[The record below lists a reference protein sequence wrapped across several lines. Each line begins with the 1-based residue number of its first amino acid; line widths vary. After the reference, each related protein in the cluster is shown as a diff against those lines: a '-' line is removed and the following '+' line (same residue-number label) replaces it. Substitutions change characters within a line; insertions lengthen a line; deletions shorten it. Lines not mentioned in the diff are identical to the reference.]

1 MCMYLLSLAF
11 LWLLQEGLVEIR
23 EELTDDEDS
32 GGSMF
37 KLGKSAIKS
46 SLMVALSCD
55 LLTSMLP

>member
-37 KLGKSAIKS
+37 KLGKSAS
-46 SLMVALSCD
+46 N
-55 LLTSMLP
+55 LL